1 VYSVLW
7 IDFLWEHEKRKLSLL
22 QSRIETTV
30 SVLHLLISA
39 MEKVTA
45 RGAVS
50 DGRKRGGK
58 MGKMFR

>member
-1 VYSVLW
+1 MCIPYFGLT
-7 IDFLWEHEKRKLSLL
+7 FFENMKRKIFLL

-50 DGRKRGGK
+50 DGRKREGK
-58 MGKMFR
+58 DGENV